1 MKCKNHDRNKVDVW
15 WVALWKSSR
24 KLDTASKGQEKQNCE
39 SESKKMKEND
49 ASKESNI
56 NVVRNIE
63 NLQTTNKNIYLQQNL
78 SVFYNFGV
86 TLTRDVKK

>member
-1 MKCKNHDRNKVDVW
+1 VTTKV
-15 WVALWKSSR
+15 
-24 KLDTASKGQEKQNCE
+24 
-39 SESKKMKEND
+39 KKMKEND

-86 TLTRDVKK
+86 NLTRDVKK